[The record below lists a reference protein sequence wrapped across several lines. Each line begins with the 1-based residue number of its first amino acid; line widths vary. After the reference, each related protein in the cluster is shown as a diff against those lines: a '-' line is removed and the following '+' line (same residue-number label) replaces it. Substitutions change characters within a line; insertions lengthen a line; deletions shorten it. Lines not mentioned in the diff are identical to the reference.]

1 MGITKSLMIF
11 FHIVLLAVS
20 LSNNIILTSGA
31 ETTKFSYDH
40 CFHLCVEGEY
50 GSRECFVDCT
60 QKGFWHGVCAN
71 KTTAKDP
78 IHCCCYN

>member
-1 MGITKSLMIF
+1 MLYTSF
-11 FHIVLLAVS
+11 FV
-20 LSNNIILTSGA
+20 NIEFFFLWVCVGA